1 LDALHWK
8 PKTLLQIAEESG
20 KYLVGLKEN
29 QKQLLLK
36 QVCKTSE
43 KQAILQQFSGVEKGH
58 GRIETRSY
66 EFYDLPEM
74 EKDERREDCKIRTAI
89 KVKRVRNDIKTGKKS
104 QETSYYVSNEV
115 GNYEEISSAIRGQ
128 WQLEQKGTSRE
139 FRR

>member
-1 LDALHWK
+1 MTVRKLLDREDEPAARRKISLDALHWK

-89 KVKRVRNDIKTGKKS
+89 KVKRVRNDIKTGKK
-104 QETSYYVSNEV
+104 VRKRV
-115 GNYEEISSAIRGQ
+115 IM
-128 WQLEQKGTSRE
+128 
-139 FRR
+139 